1 MRISENKV
9 NKTLRKQIDEMLTQA
24 IADLKNKSEVEQVM
38 QNFFTDSEAEVFAKR
53 LAVAYWLKKG
63 RTYANIK
70 KNLKVSSAT
79 IANVQDM
86 MTKPGF
92 DVLLKKVEAEEW
104 ATQWADKIKK
114 FVGSES

>member
-9 NKTLRKQIDEMLTQA
+9 NKTLRKQIDEMLSQA
-24 IADLKNKSEVEQVM
+24 LADLKNKGEVEQVL

-53 LAVAYWLKKG
+53 LAVAYWLSKG

-86 MTKPGF
+86 MNKPGF
-92 DVLLKKVEAEEW
+92 NVLLKKVEAEEW
-104 ATQWADKIKK
+104 ATQWAEKIKK
-114 FVGSES
+114 FVGNS